1 MIDILRKTIK
11 NEMKITIDN
20 YKIVSKKDHNLLY
33 SLLIDLDEINN
44 ILESKGYDKIYI
56 DYIDS
61 HTEYS
66 PERTDPCP
74 DYYGMYKLYSIS
86 NKNES
91 IGIEMTIDDLD
102 MILCTLINFTEI
114 LFNKR

>member
-44 ILESKGYDKIYI
+44 ILESK
-56 DYIDS
+56 
-61 HTEYS
+61 
-66 PERTDPCP
+66 
-74 DYYGMYKLYSIS
+74 
-86 NKNES
+86 
-91 IGIEMTIDDLD
+91 
-102 MILCTLINFTEI
+102 
-114 LFNKR
+114 